1 MNNENRMLAVIPAR
15 GGSKGL
21 PGKNIRPFGGIP
33 LVAHTIMFTKMC
45 PEITRCLV
53 STDSPEF
60 AEVAKKYG
68 GDVPFLRPEELAQ
81 DETSVLP
88 VLQHALAY
96 VEKNGDDP
104 YEYILLLDPTSPA
117 REPGDIKGALDTL
130 IERPTASCIIGV
142 SEPEH
147 NPISHGVVDS
157 DGWMVDLIDGAS
169 QYERRQ
175 SVPISYQINGSLYI
189 WRTEYLRPEK
199 VSWRHLPRQMMFET
213 PRYRSMSIDA
223 LWDFQ
228 LGEALLEKG
237 LINFPWLK
245 DRNPVV

>member
-1 MNNENRMLAVIPAR
+1 MSSANRLLAVIPAR

-33 LVAHTIMFTKMC
+33 LVAHTIMFAKMC
-45 PEITRCLV
+45 PEITRCVV

-60 AEVAKKYG
+60 AQVAKEHG
-68 GDVPFLRPEELAQ
+68 GDVPFLRPAELAQ

-88 VLQHALAY
+88 VLQHALKF
-96 VEKNGDDP
+96 VEEDGDAP
-104 YEYILLLDPTSPA
+104 YDLILLLDPTSPA
-117 REPGDIKGALDTL
+117 REPKDINGALNQLLT
-130 IERPTASCIIGV
+130 RPTATCIIGI

-147 NPISHGVVDS
+147 NPVSHGVTER

-175 SVPISYQINGSLYI
+175 EVPLSYQINGSLYI
-189 WRTEYLRPEK
+189 WRTEYIRPEM
-199 VSWRHLPRQMMFET
+199 VSWRHLPRQMSYEI
-213 PRYRSMSIDA
+213 PRYRAMSIDS

-228 LGEALLEKG
+228 LGETLLEKR
-237 LINFPWLK
+237 LISFPWLK
-245 DRNPVV
+245 EAPPSE